1 VHASVLLLELGLI
14 LFSLGVLGRLAA
26 RVGVSPIPLYLVA
39 GLAFGEGGLVP
50 LATSEEFIEAGAEI
64 GVVLLLLTLGLEY
77 TADELVGNL
86 REHAWSGLVDL
97 VLNALPGAAVALLL
111 GWGPAPALAMA
122 GVTYIS
128 SSGIAAKLLSDLG
141 RLGNRETPAVLSILV
156 LEDLVMAL
164 YLPILTGVLA
174 GAGLLGASRRVLL
187 AIAAVGLIL
196 LLALRYGHL
205 VSRLVFSASD
215 EVLLLRVL
223 GLALLVAG
231 FADQVGISSAVGA
244 FLVGIAVSGP
254 AADSAR
260 AVLTPLRDLFAAV
273 FFVFFGLQTDPT
285 AIPPVLGVA
294 LLLGV
299 VTLTTKVATG
309 WWAAR
314 QGGIGTLGR
323 FRAGA
328 VLVARGEFSIVIAGL
343 AVAAGVEAAV
353 GPLAATYVLLMAVLG
368 PVAARAAEPAARLG
382 LRVLGREPVRSA
394 AGPSVPAASPAAS
407 VPPAAGE
414 PGR

>member
-1 VHASVLLLELGLI
+1 VHTSLLLLELGAV
-14 LFSLGVLGRLAA
+14 LFGLGVLGRLAA
-26 RVGVSPIPLYLVA
+26 LGGVSPIPLYLLA

-77 TADELVGNL
+77 TSDELVGNL
-86 REHAWSGLVDL
+86 RRHAPSGLVDL
-97 VLNALPGAAVALLL
+97 VLNALPGAAAALLL
-111 GWGPAPALAMA
+111 GWGPAAALAMA

-128 SSGIAAKLLSDLG
+128 SSGIAAKVLTDLG

-156 LEDLVMAL
+156 IEDLVMAL
-164 YLPILTGVLA
+164 YLPVLTGVLA
-174 GAGLLGASRRVLL
+174 GAALLGASARVLL
-187 AIAAVGLIL
+187 AIAAVALIL
-196 LLALRYGHL
+196 LLGLRYGHL
-205 VSRLVFSASD
+205 VSRLIFSAND

-223 GLALLVAG
+223 GLTLLVAG
-231 FADQVGISSAVGA
+231 FADRVGISSAVGA

-254 AADSAR
+254 AADNAR

-273 FFVFFGLQTDPT
+273 FFVFFGLQTDPA

-299 VTLTTKVATG
+299 VTSITKVLTG

-314 QGGIGTLGR
+314 QSGIGTLGR
-323 FRAGA
+323 FRAGSA
-328 VLVARGEFSIVIAGL
+328 LVARGEFSIVIAGL

-368 PVAARAAEPAARLG
+368 PVAARVAEPAARLG
-382 LRVLGREPVRSA
+382 LRVLGREPVRSTQ
-394 AGPSVPAASPAAS
+394 GPSVPTQ
-407 VPPAAGE
+407 VAG
-414 PGR
+414 